1 MWHNSQINSWLLVQ
15 IKHVIDTFNI
25 YANKQYICFV
35 KSISFSYKSS
45 LLKVH
50 FVVIEIF
57 TAKQSMIFLIKT
69 FDYAQL
75 FLDGVMK
82 IFLCLIDFN
91 QRLIIFQ
98 LRVCCRVFL
107 SEGKTFFTELSTLTP
122 WDQCSVNVSAKGGWW
137 QWRPLERKRP
147 NLQRPDRLG
156 LQRFCMNL
164 HTTQTSRG

>member
-1 MWHNSQINSWLLVQ
+1 MPNYMQSKTYDYGLKWYKITKLLPILKCMILISCACKFVLSQLIFYVMWHNSQINSCLLVQ

-45 LLKVH
+45 LVKVH
-50 FVVIEIF
+50 VVVIEIF

-69 FDYAQL
+69 FDYALL

-91 QRLIIFQ
+91 QRLIIF
-98 LRVCCRVFL
+98 
-107 SEGKTFFTELSTLTP
+107 
-122 WDQCSVNVSAKGGWW
+122 
-137 QWRPLERKRP
+137 
-147 NLQRPDRLG
+147 
-156 LQRFCMNL
+156 
-164 HTTQTSRG
+164 

>member
-45 LLKVH
+45 LVKVH

-107 SEGKTFFTELSTLTP
+107 SEGKPFIIIKNKESHLQMFYHAINIFCYTYHTLCNDNFYGNMLVTKSGRYP
-122 WDQCSVNVSAKGGWW
+122 SKLL
-137 QWRPLERKRP
+137 P
-147 NLQRPDRLG
+147 
-156 LQRFCMNL
+156 
-164 HTTQTSRG
+164 

>member
-1 MWHNSQINSWLLVQ
+1 MWHNSQINSCLLVQ

-45 LLKVH
+45 LVKVH

-69 FDYAQL
+69 FDYALL

-107 SEGKTFFTELSTLTP
+107 SGGNHLSLSKTRSHICRCFITQLIFSVTHTIHYVTTIFTAI
-122 WDQCSVNVSAKGGWW
+122 CSLQKVDVILQNYC
-137 QWRPLERKRP
+137 LE
-147 NLQRPDRLG
+147 
-156 LQRFCMNL
+156 
-164 HTTQTSRG
+164 